1 MSWLAKITSY
11 EICFPF
17 QHAEVN
23 GNGLLVYRRHQLCY
37 SYSYYYS
44 FPGEKKVVIDC
55 SLYEHI
61 YSVQY
66 ILDSSGSQLN
76 NKNYHTFTLFLVSKS
91 GSLNPFLIHARNFM
105 SQKTF

>member
-1 MSWLAKITSY
+1 M
-11 EICFPF
+11 
-17 QHAEVN
+17 
-23 GNGLLVYRRHQLCY
+23 
-37 SYSYYYS
+37 
-44 FPGEKKVVIDC
+44 IDC
-55 SLYEHI
+55 SLYERI